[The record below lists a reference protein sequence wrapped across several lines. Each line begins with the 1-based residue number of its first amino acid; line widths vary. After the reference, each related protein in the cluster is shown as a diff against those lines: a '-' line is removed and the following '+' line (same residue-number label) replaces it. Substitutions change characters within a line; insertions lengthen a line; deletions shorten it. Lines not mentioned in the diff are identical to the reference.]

1 MAQGIQGPWHYTYM
15 DLSDVLLDNVAQCA
29 GIWPRSQGGHA
40 GGRYTQ
46 AGGAAWELQRNCQGA
61 RDRGAAGELTITG
74 YSSLEERVTKV
85 INYLV
90 NLTSSGASIACMH
103 MPLVLLPGY

>member
-1 MAQGIQGPWHYTYM
+1 MAQGIQGPWHYTDM
-15 DLSDVLLDNVAQCA
+15 NLSNALLDNVVQCA
-29 GIWPRSQGGHA
+29 GIRPQSQGGHA

-61 RDRGAAGELTITG
+61 RDRGAAGELVFIG

-85 INYLV
+85 INYLM
-90 NLTSSGASIACMH
+90 NLTSS
-103 MPLVLLPGY
+103 